1 MGEIVRDKKGRFMK
15 GHSGNPEMKFKTR
28 PENAGRKPSLFK
40 RVLKEMKE
48 KYGEAISPEE
58 FNRGVRFVLSMD
70 RKQIRAIGQEENMPV
85 SFLVIAGGI
94 IGDLENKQVGNL
106 TRMADR
112 AFGMPTQT
120 TDITTGGQPI
130 RSRLEALSDKELR
143 DIIEGVRDAIRE
155 EEDTA
160 EEEED
165 SDAE

>member
-1 MGEIVRDKKGRFMK
+1 MK

-58 FNRGVRFVLSMD
+58 FNRGVRFILSMD

-85 SFLVIAGGI
+85 SFLVIANGI

-155 EEDTA
+155 EDTA
-160 EEEED
+160 GEE

>member
-1 MGEIVRDKKGRFMK
+1 MK

-58 FNRGVRFVLSMD
+58 FNRGVRFILSMD

-85 SFLVIAGGI
+85 SFLVIANGI

-130 RSRLEALSDKELR
+130 RSRLETLSDKELR

-155 EEDTA
+155 EDTA
-160 EEEED
+160 GEE

>member
-58 FNRGVRFVLSMD
+58 FNRGVRFILSMD

-85 SFLVIAGGI
+85 SFLVIANGI

-130 RSRLEALSDKELR
+130 RSRLETLSDKELR

-155 EEDTA
+155 EDTA
-160 EEEED
+160 GEE
-165 SDAE
+165 SNAE

>member
-58 FNRGVRFVLSMD
+58 FNRGVRFILSMD
-70 RKQIRAIGQEENMPV
+70 RKQIRAIGKEENMPV
-85 SFLVIAGGI
+85 SFLVIANGI

-155 EEDTA
+155 EDTA
-160 EEEED
+160 GEE

>member
-58 FNRGVRFVLSMD
+58 FNRGVRFILSMD

-85 SFLVIAGGI
+85 SFLVIANGI

-130 RSRLEALSDKELR
+130 RSRLETLSDKELR

-155 EEDTA
+155 EDTA
-160 EEEED
+160 GEE

>member
-1 MGEIVRDKKGRFMK
+1 MK

-48 KYGEAISPEE
+48 NYGEAISPEE
-58 FNRGVRFVLSMD
+58 FNRGVRFILSMD

-85 SFLVIAGGI
+85 SFLVIANGI

-130 RSRLEALSDKELR
+130 RSRLETLSDKELR

-155 EEDTA
+155 EDA
-160 EEEED
+160 AGEE

>member
-58 FNRGVRFVLSMD
+58 FNRGVRFILSMD

-85 SFLVIAGGI
+85 SFLVIANGI

-155 EEDTA
+155 EDTA
-160 EEEED
+160 GEE